1 MGPEDTAVPKLIRL
15 ALVALV
21 VAIVCPASAQTC
33 SQQVGPAVPDSS
45 FNALFTQNGP
55 GWTGGDS
62 TYSQRLPD
70 GRTVFF
76 FSDSYIASTP
86 VPNGAEVD
94 PVTRTRANPLFQ
106 AHNSLVV
113 LNVDGTVTTIAGGD
127 PQNPTS
133 LFVPANTSNMF
144 WMGDSTV
151 IQTATGDYKLM
162 VYLLEFTSGWAFQG
176 TSVATL
182 SLPSLSVDSITPL
195 PQGGPVE
202 WGSAVLQSGGHV
214 FIYGIEDVF
223 TKYPHVARTTTAG
236 LTDKSTWQYWNG
248 SNWVMDEASSARIIA
263 APDSI
268 SNEFNV
274 SYIHAAGGQGYV
286 LTTMDTTPPYTAWK
300 DIVMYFSCSPQ
311 GPWSPKQVV
320 YSVPE
325 SGQPDYGGAG
335 QFLVYNPH
343 SHFEFTSNG
352 SVLVSYDL
360 NTSQSA
366 DLTWADNYRPKFVR
380 IPILGLQ

>member
-1 MGPEDTAVPKLIRL
+1 MQMFGRIALII
-15 ALVALV
+15 
-21 VAIVCPASAQTC
+21 AISACLLGSSLGQTC
-33 SQQVGPAVPDSS
+33 SQQVGPAGPDAT
-45 FNALFTQNGP
+45 FNALFTRGGP

-76 FSDSYIASTP
+76 FSDSYVASTP
-86 VPNGAEVD
+86 APNGAEVD
-94 PVTRTRANPLFQ
+94 PVTRTRANILFQ

-113 LNVDGTVTTIAGGD
+113 LSNDGTVSTIAGGD
-127 PQNPTS
+127 PQNPSS
-133 LFVPANTSNMF
+133 LFVPANSNNMF

-151 IQTATGDYKLM
+151 IQTATGDYKLI

-182 SLPSLSVDSITPL
+182 SLPTLSIDSITPL
-195 PQGGPVE
+195 PQAGRIE
-202 WGSAVLQSGGHV
+202 WGSSVLQSGGHV

-236 LTDKSTWQYWNG
+236 LTNKTAWQFWNG
-248 SNWVMDEASSARIIA
+248 SVWVSDEASSARIIG

-274 SYIHAAGGQGYV
+274 SQIHAAGGEGYV
-286 LTTMDTTPPYTAWK
+286 LTTMDTTPMYTAWK

-311 GPWSPKQVV
+311 GPWTPKQVV
-320 YSVPE
+320 YSIPE
-325 SGQPDYGGAG
+325 SGKPDYGGAG

-343 SHFEFTSNG
+343 SHFEFTGNG

-366 DLTWADNYRPKFVR
+366 DLVWADNYRPRFVR
-380 IPILGLQ
+380 IPINGLR